1 MKNIQKRKTLITSI
15 AVSRCL
21 LLCAGTLGFV
31 FLQGNE
37 NPSLGVF
44 STASSKEGIFI
55 PCVMDGRTGEP
66 IEGAKVVI
74 PETGE
79 TYTTGKDGKTQ
90 AIAVPI
96 TRDER
101 FDKMIQ
107 KPWGEISVLVYKDG
121 YVPYALFY
129 LELLAGETREG
140 PEILMFHES
149 DVSSGE
155 PFSIIEGP
163 NRTWVKAMIE
173 KYQPAQ

>member
-15 AVSRCL
+15 AVSLCL

-44 STASSKEGIFI
+44 STASGKDGIFI

-79 TYTTGKDGKTQ
+79 TYTTGQRRKN
-90 AIAVPI
+90 P
-96 TRDER
+96 
-101 FDKMIQ
+101 
-107 KPWGEISVLVYKDG
+107 
-121 YVPYALFY
+121 
-129 LELLAGETREG
+129 
-140 PEILMFHES
+140 S
-149 DVSSGE
+149 DCRSHHPG
-155 PFSIIEGP
+155 
-163 NRTWVKAMIE
+163 
-173 KYQPAQ
+173 